1 MNKLY
6 MPFHWSKCMA
16 VLLCTVL
23 LSCYSLGGRARNT
36 EDFSLK
42 QGVNI
47 GDWLSQKANISFK
60 EKDVEMLAS
69 LKFDHI
75 RIPVDESRLFNADG
89 SKNTDNFTKLHT
101 AIAWARKY
109 NMRAIVDLH
118 IIKAHDFSGGTKS
131 FVDDFE
137 DGLAGKWKPNSS
149 GGIKVEVVDNP
160 DATGINKSQKVL
172 YISQTEAS
180 NWKGAERK
188 DVQITPGVKTFKYLR
203 FRVRKNKTGYI
214 TFKFEAED
222 GTVAYQGYDVKTPNQ
237 WVEGDVSPYHKLEG
251 KKISRITIRPDNEP
265 AELWIDDIAFSTSH
279 SGYRTTISKTLWND
293 NNAQQHFVEL
303 WRQIQG
309 ELKQY
314 PNNLLAYE
322 LLNEPTA
329 PTAADWN
336 QLAAKALAAIRMEE
350 LDRKVVIGS
359 NLWNNVTQV
368 PLIEVPANDKNIIL
382 TFHFYN
388 PHLLT
393 HYQASWQSLLA
404 HITAPVQYPGPTIS
418 DTDFQLLSE
427 ASQKAI
433 DNEGRTFDKA
443 KIKALIGQAVTRAQ
457 ALGLEVW
464 CGEFGC
470 YNRTPVQSRLRWI
483 EDVAQVCR
491 EYGVGHCLWNFQGGF
506 GFVAPGQSKVADPYM
521 LNAQVDW
528 ERLNIAS
535 LKNNAFV
542 KAFADENTTGA
553 YGADKAV
560 DGIYSTRW
568 GAGNNTGACSWWID
582 LGKTYAVSMIC
593 PLWENYARQYEVYMA
608 TEKGA
613 DGIPVWGTIPA
624 VSQDKRLGEYI
635 RTYISD
641 GVAAGNYISDPHVF
655 DSPVKARYIKI
666 KQLRSAS
673 ASWGSSLWE
682 MQVLGT
688 PENAG
693 TSIGKTTASHA
704 ENPAHACPGIYT
716 LSGVKVHQK
725 PARGDIY
732 LQGGRK
738 YVMR

>member
-1 MNKLY
+1 M
-6 MPFHWSKCMA
+6 
-16 VLLCTVL
+16 
-23 LSCYSLGGRARNT
+23 LSN
-36 EDFSLK
+36 LK
-42 QGVNI
+42 Y
-47 GDWLSQKANISFK
+47 
-60 EKDVEMLAS
+60 
-69 LKFDHI
+69 DHI
-75 RIPVDESRLFNADG
+75 RIPVDESILFNADG
-89 SKNTDNFTKLHT
+89 SKNAESFTKLHT
-101 AIAWARKY
+101 AVEWARKY
-109 NMRAIVDLH
+109 NLKVIVDLH
-118 IIKAHDFSGGTKS
+118 ILNDNTSSGSMKS

-137 DGLAGKWKPNSS
+137 DGQPGKWKPNSS
-149 GGIKVEVVDNP
+149 SGIQVEIAGNP
-160 DATGINKSQKVL
+160 DASGINKSQKVL
-172 YISQTEAS
+172 HITQTEPS
-180 NWKGAERK
+180 NWKGAERRE
-188 DVQITPGVKTFKYLR
+188 VMLTPGVKTFKYMR

-237 WVEGDVSPYHKLEG
+237 WIEADVSPYHKLEG
-251 KKISRITIRPDNEP
+251 KQISRITIRPDNDP

-350 LDRKVVIGS
+350 PDRKVVIGS

-404 HITAPVQYPGPTIS
+404 HITAPVQYPGLTIS
-418 DTDFQLLSE
+418 DTDFQTLGE

-491 EYGVGHCLWNFQGGF
+491 EYGIGHCLWNFQGGF
-506 GFVAPGQSKVADPYM
+506 GFVVPGQSKVADPYM

-535 LKNNAFV
+535 LKNNALV
-542 KAFADENTTGA
+542 KAFADENATGA

-613 DGIPVWGTIPA
+613 DGIPLWGTIPA

-693 TSIGKTTASHA
+693 TSIGKTTAGHA

>member
-1 MNKLY
+1 
-6 MPFHWSKCMA
+6 
-16 VLLCTVL
+16 
-23 LSCYSLGGRARNT
+23 
-36 EDFSLK
+36 
-42 QGVNI
+42 
-47 GDWLSQKANISFK
+47 
-60 EKDVEMLAS
+60 
-69 LKFDHI
+69 
-75 RIPVDESRLFNADG
+75 
-89 SKNTDNFTKLHT
+89 
-101 AIAWARKY
+101 
-109 NMRAIVDLH
+109 
-118 IIKAHDFSGGTKS
+118 
-131 FVDDFE
+131 
-137 DGLAGKWKPNSS
+137 
-149 GGIKVEVVDNP
+149 
-160 DATGINKSQKVL
+160 
-172 YISQTEAS
+172 
-180 NWKGAERK
+180 
-188 DVQITPGVKTFKYLR
+188 
-203 FRVRKNKTGYI
+203 
-214 TFKFEAED
+214 
-222 GTVAYQGYDVKTPNQ
+222 
-237 WVEGDVSPYHKLEG
+237 
-251 KKISRITIRPDNEP
+251 
-265 AELWIDDIAFSTSH
+265 
-279 SGYRTTISKTLWND
+279 
-293 NNAQQHFVEL
+293 
-303 WRQIQG
+303 
-309 ELKQY
+309 
-314 PNNLLAYE
+314 
-322 LLNEPTA
+322 
-329 PTAADWN
+329 
-336 QLAAKALAAIRMEE
+336 MEE
-350 LDRKVVIGS
+350 PDRKVVIGS

-368 PLIEVPANDKNIIL
+368 PLIEVPTNDKNIIL

-404 HITAPVQYPGPTIS
+404 HITAPVHYPVQTII
-418 DTDFQLLSE
+418 DTDFQTLVE

-491 EYGVGHCLWNFQGGF
+491 EYGIGHCLWNFQGGF
-506 GFVAPGQSKVADPYM
+506 GFVVPGQSKVADPYM

-535 LKNNAFV
+535 LKNNADV
-542 KAFADENTTGA
+542 KAFADENATGA

>member
-1 MNKLY
+1 MCL
-6 MPFHWSKCMA
+6 PC
-16 VLLCTVL
+16 C
-23 LSCYSLGGRARNT
+23 CPQGGKAQTT
-36 EDFSLK
+36 EVFGLK

-60 EKDVEMLAS
+60 ESDVQMLS
-69 LKFDHI
+69 GLKYDHI
-75 RIPVDESRLFNADG
+75 RIPVDESRMFNADG
-89 SKNTDNFTKLHT
+89 SKNAESFTKLHT
-101 AIAWARKY
+101 AVEWARKY
-109 NMRAIVDLH
+109 NLKVIVDLH
-118 IIKAHDFSGGTKS
+118 ILNDNTSSGSMKS

-137 DGLAGKWKPNSS
+137 DGQPGKWKPNSS
-149 GGIKVEVVDNP
+149 SGIQVEIAGNP
-160 DATGINKSQKVL
+160 DASGINKSQKVL
-172 YISQTEAS
+172 HITQTEPS
-180 NWKGAERK
+180 NWKGAERRE
-188 DVQITPGVKTFKYLR
+188 VMITPGVKTFKYMR

-237 WVEGDVSPYHKLEG
+237 WIEADVSPYHKLEG
-251 KKISRITIRPDNEP
+251 KRISRITIRPDNDP

-433 DNEGRTFDKA
+433 NNEGRTFDKA
-443 KIKALIGQAVTRAQ
+443 KIKSLINQAVTRAQ
-457 ALGLEVW
+457 ALGLQVW

-470 YNRTPVQSRLRWI
+470 YNRTPRQSRLRWI

-506 GFVAPGQSKVADPYM
+506 GFVAPGQSKVDDPYL
-521 LNAQVDW
+521 LNAQIDW
-528 ERLNIAS
+528 ERLNVAS
-535 LKNNAFV
+535 LKNNADV
-542 KAFADENTTGA
+542 KAFADENATGA

>member
-1 MNKLY
+1 MNKFYNLFCGIKS
-6 MPFHWSKCMA
+6 MTGF
-16 VLLCTVL
+16 VLAMLMYC
-23 LSCYSLGGRARNT
+23 CPQGGKAQTT
-36 EDFSLK
+36 EVFELK

-60 EKDVEMLAS
+60 ESDVQMLS
-69 LKFDHI
+69 NLKYDHI
-75 RIPVDESRLFNADG
+75 RIPVDESRMFNADG
-89 SKNTDNFTKLHT
+89 SKNAESFTKLHT
-101 AIAWARKY
+101 AVEWARKY
-109 NMRAIVDLH
+109 NLKVIVDLH
-118 IIKAHDFSGGTKS
+118 ILNDNTSSGSMKS

-137 DGLAGKWKPNSS
+137 DGQPGKWKPNSS
-149 GGIKVEVVDNP
+149 SGIQVEITGNP
-160 DATGINKSQKVL
+160 DASGINKSQKVL
-172 YISQTEAS
+172 HITQTEPS
-180 NWKGAERK
+180 NWKGAERRE
-188 DVQITPGVKTFKYLR
+188 VMITPGVKTFKYMR

-237 WVEGDVSPYHKLEG
+237 WIEADVSPYHKLEG
-251 KKISRITIRPDNEP
+251 KRISRITIRPDNDP

-329 PTAADWN
+329 PTATDWN

-350 LDRKVVIGS
+350 PDRKVVIGS

-404 HITAPVQYPGPTIS
+404 HITAPVQYPGLTIS
-418 DTDFQLLSE
+418 DTDFQTLGE

-506 GFVAPGQSKVADPYM
+506 GFVAPGQSKIADPYI

-535 LKNNAFV
+535 LKNNADV

-693 TSIGKTTASHA
+693 TSIDKTTASHA

-725 PARGDIY
+725 PTRGDIY

>member
-1 MNKLY
+1 MNKFYNL
-6 MPFHWSKCMA
+6 FCGIKSMA
-16 VLLCTVL
+16 GFVLAMLMC
-23 LSCYSLGGRARNT
+23 CCPQGGKAQTT
-36 EDFSLK
+36 EVFGLK
-42 QGVNI
+42 QGVNV

-60 EKDVEMLAS
+60 ESDVQMLS
-69 LKFDHI
+69 NLKYDHI
-75 RIPVDESRLFNADG
+75 RIPVDESILFNADG
-89 SKNTDNFTKLHT
+89 SKNAESFTKLHT
-101 AIAWARKY
+101 AVEWARKY
-109 NMRAIVDLH
+109 NLKVIVDLH
-118 IIKAHDFSGGTKS
+118 ILNDNTSSGSMKS

-137 DGLAGKWKPNSS
+137 DGQPGKWKPNSS
-149 GGIKVEVVDNP
+149 SGIQVEITGNP
-160 DATGINKSQKVL
+160 DASGINKSPKVL
-172 YISQTEAS
+172 HITQTEPS
-180 NWKGAERK
+180 NWKGAERRE
-188 DVQITPGVKTFKYLR
+188 VMLTPGVKTFKYMR

-237 WVEGDVSPYHKLEG
+237 WIEADVSPYHKLEG
-251 KKISRITIRPDNEP
+251 KRISRITIRPDNDP

-350 LDRKVVIGS
+350 PDRKVVIGS

-368 PLIEVPANDKNIIL
+368 PLIEIPANDKNIIL

-506 GFVAPGQSKVADPYM
+506 GFVAPGQSKIADPYI

-535 LKNNAFV
+535 LKNNALV
-542 KAFADENTTGA
+542 KAFADENATGA

-613 DGIPVWGTIPA
+613 DGIPLWGTIPA

-655 DSPVKARYIKI
+655 DSSVKARYIKI

-688 PENAG
+688 PDNAG

-725 PARGDIY
+725 PTRGDIY

>member
-1 MNKLY
+1 
-6 MPFHWSKCMA
+6 MA
-16 VLLCTVL
+16 GFVLAMLMCCCPQGVKAQT
-23 LSCYSLGGRARNT
+23 T
-36 EDFSLK
+36 EVFGLK

-60 EKDVEMLAS
+60 ESDVQMLS
-69 LKFDHI
+69 NLKYDHI
-75 RIPVDESRLFNADG
+75 RIPVDESRMFNADG
-89 SKNTDNFTKLHT
+89 SKNAESFTKLHT
-101 AIAWARKY
+101 AVEWARKY
-109 NMRAIVDLH
+109 NLKVIVDLH
-118 IIKAHDFSGGTKS
+118 ILNDNTSSGSTKS

-137 DGLAGKWKPNSS
+137 DGQPGKWKPNSS
-149 GGIKVEVVDNP
+149 SGIQVEITGNP
-160 DATGINKSQKVL
+160 DASGINKSPKVL
-172 YISQTEAS
+172 HITQTEPS
-180 NWKGAERK
+180 NWKGAERRE
-188 DVQITPGVKTFKYLR
+188 VMVTPGVKTFKYMR

-237 WVEGDVSPYHKLEG
+237 WIEADVSPYHKLEG
-251 KKISRITIRPDNEP
+251 KRISRITIRPDNDP

-279 SGYRTTISKTLWND
+279 SGYRTSISKTLWND

-350 LDRKVVIGS
+350 PDRKVVIGS

-368 PLIEVPANDKNIIL
+368 PLIEIPANDKNIIL

-404 HITAPVQYPGPTIS
+404 HITAPVQYPGLTIS
-418 DTDFQLLSE
+418 DTDFQTLGE

-506 GFVAPGQSKVADPYM
+506 GFVAPGQSKIADPYI

-535 LKNNAFV
+535 LKNNADV
-542 KAFADENTTGA
+542 KAFADENATGA

-688 PENAG
+688 PDNAG
-693 TSIGKTTASHA
+693 TSIDKTTASHA

>member
-1 MNKLY
+1 M
-6 MPFHWSKCMA
+6 
-16 VLLCTVL
+16 
-23 LSCYSLGGRARNT
+23 LSN
-36 EDFSLK
+36 LK
-42 QGVNI
+42 Y
-47 GDWLSQKANISFK
+47 
-60 EKDVEMLAS
+60 
-69 LKFDHI
+69 DHI
-75 RIPVDESRLFNADG
+75 RIPVDESRMFNADG
-89 SKNTDNFTKLHT
+89 SKNAESFTKLHT
-101 AIAWARKY
+101 AVEWARKY
-109 NMRAIVDLH
+109 NLKVIVDLH
-118 IIKAHDFSGGTKS
+118 ILNDNTSSGSMKS

-137 DGLAGKWKPNSS
+137 DGQPGKWKPNSS
-149 GGIKVEVVDNP
+149 SGIQVEIAGNP
-160 DATGINKSQKVL
+160 DASGINKSQKVL
-172 YISQTEAS
+172 HITQTEPS
-180 NWKGAERK
+180 NWKGAERRE
-188 DVQITPGVKTFKYLR
+188 VMITPGVKTFKYMR

-237 WVEGDVSPYHKLEG
+237 WIEADVSPYHKLEG
-251 KKISRITIRPDNEP
+251 KRISRITIRPDNDP

-350 LDRKVVIGS
+350 PDRKVVIGS

-404 HITAPVQYPGPTIS
+404 HITAPVQYPGLTIS
-418 DTDFQLLSE
+418 DTDFQTLGE

-491 EYGVGHCLWNFQGGF
+491 EYGIGHCLWNFQGGF
-506 GFVAPGQSKVADPYM
+506 GFVAPGQSKVDDPYL
-521 LNAQVDW
+521 LNAQIDW

-535 LKNNAFV
+535 LKNNALV
-542 KAFADENTTGA
+542 KAFADENATGA

-641 GVAAGNYISDPHVF
+641 GVAAGNYISDPHIF

-688 PENAG
+688 PDNAG

>member
-6 MPFHWSKCMA
+6 KPLCAVKYMTSLAFAMLICCCAQSIKAQTVEPF
-16 VLLCTVL
+16 
-23 LSCYSLGGRARNT
+23 
-36 EDFSLK
+36 ELK

-60 EKDVEMLAS
+60 ESDVQMLAN
-69 LKFDHI
+69 LKYDHI
-75 RIPVDESRLFNADG
+75 RIPVDESILFNADG
-89 SKNTDNFTKLHT
+89 SRNTNNFTKLHT
-101 AIAWARKY
+101 AIAWAQKY
-109 NMRAIVDLH
+109 KMKVIVDLH
-118 IIKAHDFSGGTKS
+118 ILKDVASAGSTKS

-137 DGLAGKWKPNSS
+137 NGQPGKWKPNSS
-149 GGIKVEVVDNP
+149 SGIQVEIADNP
-160 DATGINKSQKVL
+160 DASGINKSPKVL
-172 YISQTEAS
+172 HITQTEAS
-180 NWKGAERK
+180 NWKGAERRE
-188 DVQITPGVKTFKYLR
+188 VMLTPGVKTFKYMR

-237 WVEGDVSPYHKLEG
+237 WIEADVSPYHKLEG
-251 KKISRITIRPDNEP
+251 KRISSITIRPDNDP

-279 SGYRTTISKTLWND
+279 SGYRTSISKTLWND

-350 LDRKVVIGS
+350 PDRKVVIGS

-404 HITAPVQYPGPTIS
+404 HITAPVQYPGLTIS
-418 DTDFQLLSE
+418 DTDFQTLGE

-491 EYGVGHCLWNFQGGF
+491 EYGIGHCLWNFQGGF
-506 GFVAPGQSKVADPYM
+506 GFVVSGQSKVADPYM

-535 LKNNAFV
+535 LKNNADV
-542 KAFADENTTGA
+542 KAFADENATGA

>member
-1 MNKLY
+1 ML
-6 MPFHWSKCMA
+6 MCCCPQ
-16 VLLCTVL
+16 
-23 LSCYSLGGRARNT
+23 GGKAQTT
-36 EDFSLK
+36 EVFGLK

-60 EKDVEMLAS
+60 ESDVQMLS
-69 LKFDHI
+69 NLKYDHI
-75 RIPVDESRLFNADG
+75 RIPVDESRMFNADG
-89 SKNTDNFTKLHT
+89 SKNAESFTKLHT
-101 AIAWARKY
+101 AVEWARKY
-109 NMRAIVDLH
+109 NLKVIVDLH
-118 IIKAHDFSGGTKS
+118 ILNDNTSSGSMKS

-137 DGLAGKWKPNSS
+137 DGQPGKWKPNSS
-149 GGIKVEVVDNP
+149 SGIQVEIADNP
-160 DATGINKSQKVL
+160 DASGINKSQKVL
-172 YISQTEAS
+172 HITQTEAS
-180 NWKGAERK
+180 NWKGAERRE
-188 DVQITPGVKTFKYLR
+188 VMITPGVKTFKYMR

-237 WVEGDVSPYHKLEG
+237 WIEADVSPYHKLEG
-251 KKISRITIRPDNEP
+251 KRISRITIRPDNDP

-279 SGYRTTISKTLWND
+279 SGYRTSISKTLWND

-329 PTAADWN
+329 PTAVDWN

-350 LDRKVVIGS
+350 PDRKVVIGS

-404 HITAPVQYPGPTIS
+404 HITAPVQYPGLTIS
-418 DTDFQLLSE
+418 DTDFQTLGE

-535 LKNNAFV
+535 LKNNADV

-693 TSIGKTTASHA
+693 TSIGKTTACHA

>member
-23 LSCYSLGGRARNT
+23 LSCYSLGAKAQNT

-75 RIPVDESRLFNADG
+75 RIPVDESILFNADG

-149 GGIKVEVVDNP
+149 SGIKVEVVDNP

-279 SGYRTTISKTLWND
+279 SGYRTSISQNLWN
-293 NNAQQHFVEL
+293 NNEAQQHFVEI
-303 WRQIQG
+303 WKQMQG

-336 QLAAKALAAIRMEE
+336 RLAAKALAAIRVQEP
-350 LDRKVVIGS
+350 DRKVVIGS
-359 NLWNNVTQV
+359 NLWNNVTQF
-368 PLIEVPANDKNIIL
+368 PFLEVPANDKNIIL

-388 PHLLT
+388 PHLIT

-404 HITAPVQYPGPTIS
+404 NITAPVQYPGLTIS
-418 DTDFQLLSE
+418 DADFQSLSQ
-427 ASQKAI
+427 ASQDAI
-433 DNEGRTFDKA
+433 NSEGRTFDKA
-443 KIKALIGQAVTRAQ
+443 TLKALVGKAFDRAK
-457 ALGLEVW
+457 ALGLQVW

-470 YNRTPVQSRLRWI
+470 YNRTPRQSRLRWI

-491 EYGVGHCLWNFQGGF
+491 EYGIGHCLWNFQGGF
-506 GFVAPGQSKVADPYM
+506 GFVAPGLSKVEDPYM
-521 LNAQVDW
+521 LNAQIDW

-535 LKNNAFV
+535 LKNNVAV
-542 KAFADENTTGA
+542 KAFADENASGQ

-568 GAGNNTGACSWWID
+568 GADKNTGACDWWID
-582 LGKTYAVSMIC
+582 LGATYAVSMLC
-593 PLWENYARQYEVYMA
+593 PLWENYARQYEVYFA
-608 TEKGA
+608 TAKGA
-613 DGIPVWGTIPA
+613 DGIPQWNPA
-624 VSQDKRLGEYI
+624 PAISQDKKIGEYL
-635 RTYISD
+635 RTYISTD
-641 GVAAGNYISDPHVF
+641 VAAGNYFSDPHVF
-655 DSPVKARYIKI
+655 DTPVKARYIKI
-666 KQLRSAS
+666 KQIRSAS
-673 ASWGSSLWE
+673 SKWGSSLWE

-688 PENAG
+688 PDNTALSIDKTADNY
-693 TSIGKTTASHA
+693 TSTRRKNNS
-704 ENPAHACPGIYT
+704 NVYT
-716 LSGVKVHQK
+716 LGGVRVRNRQV
-725 PARGDIY
+725 AGEVYI
-732 LQGGRK
+732 QGGRK
-738 YVMR
+738 YVAR

>member
-6 MPFHWSKCMA
+6 KPLYAVKYMTSLAFAMLICCCAQSIKAQTVEPF
-16 VLLCTVL
+16 
-23 LSCYSLGGRARNT
+23 
-36 EDFSLK
+36 ELK

-60 EKDVEMLAS
+60 ESDVQMLS
-69 LKFDHI
+69 NLKYDHI
-75 RIPVDESRLFNADG
+75 RIPVDESILFNADG
-89 SKNTDNFTKLHT
+89 SRNTNNFTKLHT
-101 AIAWARKY
+101 AIAWAQKY
-109 NMRAIVDLH
+109 KMKVIVDLH
-118 IIKAHDFSGGTKS
+118 ILKDVASAGSAKS

-137 DGLAGKWKPNSS
+137 NGQPGKWKPNSS
-149 GGIKVEVVDNP
+149 SGIQVEIADNP
-160 DATGINKSQKVL
+160 DASGINKSPKVL
-172 YISQTEAS
+172 HITQTEAS
-180 NWKGAERK
+180 NWKGAVRRE
-188 DVQITPGVKTFKYLR
+188 VMITPGVKTFKYMR

-237 WVEGDVSPYHKLEG
+237 WIEADVSPYHKLEG
-251 KKISRITIRPDNEP
+251 KRISSITIRPDNDP

-279 SGYRTTISKTLWND
+279 SGYRTSISKTLWND
-293 NNAQQHFVEL
+293 NHAQQHFIEL
-303 WRQIQG
+303 WQQMQG

-314 PNNLLAYE
+314 PNDMLAYE
-322 LLNEPTA
+322 LLNEPAA

-336 QLAAKALAAIRMEE
+336 QLAAKALAAIRVQEP
-350 LDRKVVIGS
+350 DRKVVIGS

-433 DNEGRTFDKA
+433 NNEGRTFDKA
-443 KIKALIGQAVTRAQ
+443 KIKSLINQAVTRAQ
-457 ALGLEVW
+457 ALGLQVW

-470 YNRTPVQSRLRWI
+470 YNRTPRQSRLRWI

-506 GFVAPGQSKVADPYM
+506 GFVAPGQSKVDDPYL
-521 LNAQVDW
+521 LNAQIDW
-528 ERLNIAS
+528 ERLNVAS
-535 LKNNAFV
+535 LKNNADV
-542 KAFADENTTGA
+542 KAFADENATGA

>member
-1 MNKLY
+1 M
-6 MPFHWSKCMA
+6 
-16 VLLCTVL
+16 
-23 LSCYSLGGRARNT
+23 
-36 EDFSLK
+36 
-42 QGVNI
+42 
-47 GDWLSQKANISFK
+47 
-60 EKDVEMLAS
+60 
-69 LKFDHI
+69 
-75 RIPVDESRLFNADG
+75 
-89 SKNTDNFTKLHT
+89 
-101 AIAWARKY
+101 
-109 NMRAIVDLH
+109 
-118 IIKAHDFSGGTKS
+118 
-131 FVDDFE
+131 
-137 DGLAGKWKPNSS
+137 
-149 GGIKVEVVDNP
+149 
-160 DATGINKSQKVL
+160 
-172 YISQTEAS
+172 
-180 NWKGAERK
+180 
-188 DVQITPGVKTFKYLR
+188 R

-237 WVEGDVSPYHKLEG
+237 WIEADVSPYHKLEG
-251 KKISRITIRPDNEP
+251 KRISRITIRPDNDP

-279 SGYRTTISKTLWND
+279 SGYRTSISKTLWND

-350 LDRKVVIGS
+350 PDRKVVIGS

-404 HITAPVQYPGPTIS
+404 HITAPVQYPGLTIS
-418 DTDFQLLSE
+418 DTDFQTLGE

-535 LKNNAFV
+535 LKNNALV
-542 KAFADENTTGA
+542 KAFADENATGA

-582 LGKTYAVSMIC
+582 LGKTYVVSMIC
-593 PLWENYARQYEVYMA
+593 PLWENYARQYEVYFA

-613 DGIPVWGTIPA
+613 DGIPLWGTIPA

-693 TSIGKTTASHA
+693 TSIDKTTASHA
-704 ENPAHACPGIYT
+704 ANPAHACLGIYT

>member
-6 MPFHWSKCMA
+6 KPLYAVKYMTSLVFAMLICCCAQSIKAQTVEPF
-16 VLLCTVL
+16 
-23 LSCYSLGGRARNT
+23 
-36 EDFSLK
+36 ELK

-60 EKDVEMLAS
+60 ESDVQMLS
-69 LKFDHI
+69 NLKYDHI
-75 RIPVDESRLFNADG
+75 RIPVDESILFNADG
-89 SKNTDNFTKLHT
+89 SRNTNNFTKLHT
-101 AIAWARKY
+101 AIAWAQKY
-109 NMRAIVDLH
+109 KMKVIVDLH
-118 IIKAHDFSGGTKS
+118 ILKDVASAGSTKS

-137 DGLAGKWKPNSS
+137 NGQPGKWKPNSS
-149 GGIKVEVVDNP
+149 SGILVEIADNP
-160 DATGINKSQKVL
+160 DASGINKSPKVL
-172 YISQTEAS
+172 HITQTEAS
-180 NWKGAERK
+180 NWKGAVRRE
-188 DVQITPGVKTFKYLR
+188 VMITPGVKTFKYMR

-237 WVEGDVSPYHKLEG
+237 WLEGDVSPYHKLEG
-251 KKISRITIRPDNEP
+251 KRISSITIRPDNDP

-279 SGYRTTISKTLWND
+279 SGYRTSISKTLWND
-293 NNAQQHFVEL
+293 NHAQQHFVEL
-303 WRQIQG
+303 WQQMQG

-314 PNNLLAYE
+314 PNDMLAYE
-322 LLNEPTA
+322 LLNEPAA

-336 QLAAKALAAIRMEE
+336 KLAGKALAAIRVQEP
-350 LDRKVVIGS
+350 DRKVVIGS

-404 HITAPVQYPGPTIS
+404 HITAPVQYPGLTIS

-433 DNEGRTFDKA
+433 NNEGRTFDKA
-443 KIKALIGQAVTRAQ
+443 KIKNLINQAVTRAQ
-457 ALGLEVW
+457 ALGLQVW

-470 YNRTPVQSRLRWI
+470 YNRTPRQSRLRWI

-506 GFVAPGQSKVADPYM
+506 GFVAPGQSKVDDPYL
-521 LNAQVDW
+521 LNAQIDW
-528 ERLNIAS
+528 ERLNVAS
-535 LKNNAFV
+535 LKNNADV
-542 KAFADENTTGA
+542 KAFADENATGA

-593 PLWENYARQYEVYMA
+593 PLWENHARQYEVYFA

-613 DGIPVWGTIPA
+613 DGVPLWGTIPA

-641 GVAAGNYISDPHVF
+641 GVTAGNYISDPHVF

-704 ENPAHACPGIYT
+704 ENPAPACPGIYT

>member
-1 MNKLY
+1 MNKFYNLFCGIKS
-6 MPFHWSKCMA
+6 MTGF
-16 VLLCTVL
+16 VLAMLMYC
-23 LSCYSLGGRARNT
+23 CPQGGKAQTT
-36 EDFSLK
+36 EVFELK

-60 EKDVEMLAS
+60 ESDVQMLAN
-69 LKFDHI
+69 LKYDHI
-75 RIPVDESRLFNADG
+75 RIPVDESILFNAD
-89 SKNTDNFTKLHT
+89 SSRNTNNFTKLHT
-101 AIAWARKY
+101 AIAWAQKY
-109 NMRAIVDLH
+109 KMKVIVDLH
-118 IIKAHDFSGGTKS
+118 ILKDVASAGSTKS

-137 DGLAGKWKPNSS
+137 NGQLGKWKPNSS
-149 GGIKVEVVDNP
+149 SGIQVEIADNP
-160 DATGINKSQKVL
+160 DASGINKSPKVL
-172 YISQTEAS
+172 HITQTEAS
-180 NWKGAERK
+180 NWKGAVRRE
-188 DVQITPGVKTFKYLR
+188 VMITPGVKTFKYMR

-237 WVEGDVSPYHKLEG
+237 WIEADVSPYHKLEG
-251 KKISRITIRPDNEP
+251 KRISRITIRPDNDP

-279 SGYRTTISKTLWND
+279 SGYRTSISKTLWND

-350 LDRKVVIGS
+350 PDRKVVIGS

-404 HITAPVQYPGPTIS
+404 HITAPVQYPGLTIS
-418 DTDFQLLSE
+418 DTDFQTLGE

-535 LKNNAFV
+535 LKNNALV
-542 KAFADENTTGA
+542 KAFADENATGA

-613 DGIPVWGTIPA
+613 DGIPLWGTIPA

>member
-1 MNKLY
+1 MNKFYNL
-6 MPFHWSKCMA
+6 FCGIKSMA
-16 VLLCTVL
+16 GFVLAMLMC
-23 LSCYSLGGRARNT
+23 CCPQGGKAQTT
-36 EDFSLK
+36 EVFDLK

-60 EKDVEMLAS
+60 ESDVRMLS
-69 LKFDHI
+69 NLKYDHI
-75 RIPVDESRLFNADG
+75 RIPVDESRMFNADG
-89 SKNTDNFTKLHT
+89 SKNAESFTKLHT
-101 AIAWARKY
+101 AVEWARKY
-109 NMRAIVDLH
+109 NLKVIVDLH
-118 IIKAHDFSGGTKS
+118 ILNDNTSSGSMKS

-137 DGLAGKWKPNSS
+137 DGQPGKWKPNSS
-149 GGIKVEVVDNP
+149 SGIQVEITGNP
-160 DATGINKSQKVL
+160 DASGINKSQKVL
-172 YISQTEAS
+172 HITQTEPS
-180 NWKGAERK
+180 NWKGAERRE
-188 DVQITPGVKTFKYLR
+188 VMITPGVKTFKYMR

-237 WVEGDVSPYHKLEG
+237 WIEADVSPYHKLEG
-251 KKISRITIRPDNEP
+251 KRISSITIRPDNDP

-303 WRQIQG
+303 WRQIQS

-350 LDRKVVIGS
+350 PDRKVVIGS

-404 HITAPVQYPGPTIS
+404 HITAPVQYPGLTIS
-418 DTDFQLLSE
+418 DTDFQTLGE

-506 GFVAPGQSKVADPYM
+506 GFVAPGQSKIADPYI

-535 LKNNAFV
+535 LKNNADV
-542 KAFADENTTGA
+542 KAFADENATGA

>member
-1 MNKLY
+1 M
-6 MPFHWSKCMA
+6 
-16 VLLCTVL
+16 
-23 LSCYSLGGRARNT
+23 
-36 EDFSLK
+36 
-42 QGVNI
+42 
-47 GDWLSQKANISFK
+47 
-60 EKDVEMLAS
+60 
-69 LKFDHI
+69 
-75 RIPVDESRLFNADG
+75 
-89 SKNTDNFTKLHT
+89 
-101 AIAWARKY
+101 
-109 NMRAIVDLH
+109 
-118 IIKAHDFSGGTKS
+118 
-131 FVDDFE
+131 
-137 DGLAGKWKPNSS
+137 
-149 GGIKVEVVDNP
+149 
-160 DATGINKSQKVL
+160 
-172 YISQTEAS
+172 
-180 NWKGAERK
+180 
-188 DVQITPGVKTFKYLR
+188 R

-237 WVEGDVSPYHKLEG
+237 WIEADVSPYHKLEG
-251 KKISRITIRPDNEP
+251 KRISRITIRPDNDP

-279 SGYRTTISKTLWND
+279 SGYRTSISKTLWND

-350 LDRKVVIGS
+350 PDRKVVIGS

-404 HITAPVQYPGPTIS
+404 HITAPVQYPGLTIS
-418 DTDFQLLSE
+418 DTDFQTLGE

-535 LKNNAFV
+535 LKNNALV
-542 KAFADENTTGA
+542 KAFADENATGA

-613 DGIPVWGTIPA
+613 DGIPLWGTIPA

-693 TSIGKTTASHA
+693 TSIDKTTASHA
-704 ENPAHACPGIYT
+704 ANPAHACLGIYT